1 MTGSSARPS
10 SASDIVS
17 DSESPS
23 LQAQDLHLWLCSRDR
38 VDNSDVFKRTVL
50 SRYVGISPQDM
61 QFAEGEHGKPE
72 LVGAALQFNL
82 SHSGDWLACAVT
94 AGTPVGV
101 DLERCKTERA
111 SVKVARRFFR
121 EEEAVLLE
129 NSSGDSMAER
139 FYDFW
144 TLKEAAVKARGGAL
158 APGLSAHGFSVD
170 FAGAD
175 NEAGRI
181 TATATD
187 TARYVLLDPVV
198 GYRVALCWMGAAQL
212 PPRLGLYELHE
223 GGRVVTVRANLRA
236 SNLPD

>member
-1 MTGSSARPS
+1 M
-10 SASDIVS
+10 
-17 DSESPS
+17 
-23 LQAQDLHLWLCSRDR
+23 LKAQDLHLWLCSRER
-38 VDNSDVFKRTVL
+38 VTNSDAFKRTVL
-50 SRYVGISPQDM
+50 SRYAGMPPQDLE
-61 QFAEGEHGKPE
+61 FEEGEHGKPE
-72 LVGAALQFNL
+72 LVGTSLQFNL

-101 DLERCKTERA
+101 DLERCRPERA

-121 EEEAVLLE
+121 DEEAELLE
-129 NSSGDSMAER
+129 NSSGSSMAER

-158 APGLSAHGFSVD
+158 APGLAAHGFSLD
-170 FAGAD
+170 YS
-175 NEAGRI
+175 EAQQDGGRI

-198 GYRVALCWMGAAQL
+198 GYRVALCWMGAAR
-212 PPRLGLYELHE
+212 PPRLGLFELDH
-223 GGRVVTVRANLRA
+223 GGDVAHLPATLRA

>member
-1 MTGSSARPS
+1 L
-10 SASDIVS
+10 SDA
-17 DSESPS
+17 DRLLLES
-23 LQAQDLHLWLCSRDR
+23 QDLHLWLCSRDR
-38 VDNSDVFKRTVL
+38 IDSSDSFKRTVL
-50 SRYVGISPQDM
+50 SHYTGVLPQDL

-72 LVGAALQFNL
+72 LVDAALQFNL

-101 DLERCKTERA
+101 DLERCKPERA

-129 NSSGDSMAER
+129 NSSGASMAER
-139 FYDFW
+139 FFDFW

-170 FAGAD
+170 FNGAD

-181 TATATD
+181 TATASD
-187 TARYVLLDPVV
+187 KARYVLLDPVV
-198 GYRVALCWMGAAQL
+198 GYRVALCWMGAAEL
-212 PPRLGLYELHE
+212 LPRLGLYELHDS
-223 GGRVVTVRANLRA
+223 GRVAPVKAHLRA
-236 SNLPD
+236 SSVTA